1 MKKET
6 MQLEQLVCPTCAQK
20 IETALKN
27 ASGVESV
34 TVLFNSSKAKLQ
46 YDEEKTEPEALAAA
60 VRNLGYDVLKLS

>member
-1 MKKET
+1 MKKTT
-6 MQLEQLVCPTCAQK
+6 MQFEQLVCPTCAQK

-34 TVLFNSSKAKLQ
+34 TVLFNSSKARVQ
-46 YDEEKTEPEALAAA
+46 YDEEKTKPEMLASV

>member
-1 MKKET
+1 MKKVT

-27 ASGVESV
+27 ASGVEAV
-34 TVLFNSSKAKLQ
+34 TVLFNSSKAKVQ
-46 YDEEKTEPEALAAA
+46 YDEEKTERETLAAV